1 MKKLVAIGI
10 FVFLG
15 MHVKAQDSANVD
27 VVNWAGGVCCSS
39 GERFSVHF
47 RVAQPGYKVDSME
60 LNIDGIGYKVRCLQS
75 MELRPDEY
83 VFNFNITNT
92 NNEVPNN
99 NHLYYEGIEA
109 KDVFPLTVNYEL
121 LRIYY
126 HNGKMRNAPIVVHR
140 QMLAYP

>member
-27 VVNWAGGVCCSS
+27 VVNWAGGGSS

-47 RVAQPGYKVDSME
+47 RVAQTGYKVDSME